1 MESSPPWKFRN
12 ENEELRVLYS
22 NTRFLVSLMIST
34 LLITNFTGEIM
45 IEMTLEIAEKIAK
58 AAHKKASQIKKPMS
72 VSVVDESGRLVY
84 FSRADNAGFFT
95 FDTSRA
101 KAMAAASFKRS
112 TMEITEQKDANPLLW
127 YSLPSV
133 VPAQALPSP
142 GGLPIFRDNHLIGGI
157 GIGGGSPQ
165 EDHESAIAGAAS
177 VK

>member
-1 MESSPPWKFRN
+1 
-12 ENEELRVLYS
+12 
-22 NTRFLVSLMIST
+22 
-34 LLITNFTGEIM
+34 M
-45 IEMTLEIAEKIAK
+45 IEMTLEIAEKIAQ
-58 AAHKKASQIKKPMS
+58 AAHAKAKEFNKPMS

-112 TMEITEQKDANPLLW
+112 TMEITEHKDSNPLLW

-142 GGLPIFRDNHLIGGI
+142 GGLPIVRNDHVIGGV
-157 GIGGGSPQ
+157 GIGGGTPQ
-165 EDHESAIAGAAS
+165 EDHDCALAGAAAIQ
-177 VK
+177 

>member
-1 MESSPPWKFRN
+1 
-12 ENEELRVLYS
+12 
-22 NTRFLVSLMIST
+22 
-34 LLITNFTGEIM
+34 M

-58 AAHKKASQIKKPMS
+58 AALDKANQMNKPMS

-84 FSRADNAGFFT
+84 FSRADDAGFFT

-142 GGLPIFRDNHLIGGI
+142 GGLPIFKNDRVIGGV
-157 GIGGGSPQ
+157 GLGGGSPD
-165 EDHESAIAGAAS
+165 EDHECALAGAATI
-177 VK
+177 KD